1 MRWLVLIALVMLAM
15 GCEVPVGGDK
25 DDNEEQKRERPAD
38 INDVM
43 DPLF

>member
-1 MRWLVLIALVMLAM
+1 MRWLVLIALAMLAV
-15 GCEVPVGGDK
+15 GCEIPVGDK
-25 DDNEEQKRERPAD
+25 DDGEEQKRERPAD